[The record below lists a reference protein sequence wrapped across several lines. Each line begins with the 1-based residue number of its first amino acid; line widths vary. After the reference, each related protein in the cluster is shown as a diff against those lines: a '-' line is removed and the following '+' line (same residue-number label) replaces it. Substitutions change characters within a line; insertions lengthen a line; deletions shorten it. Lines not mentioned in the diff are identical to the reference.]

1 MKARRGRPGRSSPAF
16 RFFPFSSREPA
27 RELPRTRQSA
37 LDHDD
42 FGLNQSKIMNVID
55 SRSLERDAGGKPV
68 PTFPHPALARRTLGQ
83 DGFTL
88 FEALIG
94 VALMGLILSILA
106 AVTAQWVPNWRAGF
120 GRLQAADLA
129 GLALDRLTSDLAATE
144 FIAPIGQVK
153 PLFIGSASEVTFV
166 RSPIG
171 PRPAHG
177 PAPTGLEI
185 IRFAD
190 SADEGG
196 LVRSRVPFSPQNAA
210 GAGAP
215 DFEFSDASLL
225 LRAPLKASFGFAGRD
240 RVWTES
246 WSDETS
252 LPSAI
257 RITLRNAASDEILA
271 VSTATLVHI
280 NAPAGCATGAANT
293 PCPENDGKTAPAPPA
308 PTDQPAPPPAPQG
321 VL

>member
-1 MKARRGRPGRSSPAF
+1 MNAQRLRR
-16 RFFPFSSREPA
+16 SRVA
-27 RELPRTRQSA
+27 
-37 LDHDD
+37 
-42 FGLNQSKIMNVID
+42 
-55 SRSLERDAGGKPV
+55 
-68 PTFPHPALARRTLGQ
+68 GQ

-88 FEALIG
+88 FEALIA

-106 AVTAQWVPNWRAGF
+106 TVTAQWVPNWRAGF
-120 GRLQAADLA
+120 GRLQTADLA
-129 GLALDRLTSDLAATE
+129 SLALDRLTADFAAAE

-171 PRPAHG
+171 PRPTNG

-185 IRFAD
+185 IRYAE
-190 SADEGG
+190 SADQDG
-196 LVRSRVPFSPQNAA
+196 LIRSRVPFTPLTAIAA
-210 GAGAP
+210 SSP

-225 LRAPLKASFGFAGRD
+225 LRAPLKVSFGFAGRD

-246 WSDETS
+246 WSDEMS

-257 RITLRNAASDEILA
+257 RITVRNGASDEILA

-280 NAPAGCATGAANT
+280 NAPALCAKGPASEL
-293 PCPENDGKTAPAPPA
+293 CPEADGKAAPPAA
-308 PTDQPAPPPAPQG
+308 PTDQPATPPAPQG